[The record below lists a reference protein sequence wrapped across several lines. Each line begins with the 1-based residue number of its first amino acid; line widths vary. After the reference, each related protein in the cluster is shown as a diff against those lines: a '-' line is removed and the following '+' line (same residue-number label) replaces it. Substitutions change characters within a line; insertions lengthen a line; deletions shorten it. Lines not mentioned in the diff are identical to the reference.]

1 MSIVL
6 AIVIIAALAG
16 IALAA
21 SVAFILVSLSRTSR
35 LIAAR
40 AGRAP
45 IEAFVL
51 RPPRRHRTVR
61 FVRRRSA
68 PLLAMSR
75 SILREMF

>member
-1 MSIVL
+1 MSILL
-6 AIVIIAALAG
+6 AIIVIAALFG

-21 SVAFILVSLSRTSR
+21 SVGFILVSLSRTAR

-45 IEAFVL
+45 VEAFVV

-61 FVRRRSA
+61 FVQRRSA

-75 SILREMF
+75 SILRGIF